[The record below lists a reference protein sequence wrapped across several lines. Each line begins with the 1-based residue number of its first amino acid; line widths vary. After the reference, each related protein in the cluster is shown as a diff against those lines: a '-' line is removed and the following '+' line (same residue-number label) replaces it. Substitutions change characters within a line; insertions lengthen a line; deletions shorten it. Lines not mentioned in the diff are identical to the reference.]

1 MTPTSMPAPPASA
14 SLLNPNRLLTV
25 LVCAATGLLGG
36 LALMP
41 AAHATVVTGPVLG
54 LLYGVL
60 FALLFSK
67 RASGAGSG
75 LLWSL
80 SYALLLWL
88 AVVTV
93 ILQLVD
99 AGVTSLDQLQT
110 NRDNFPDLV
119 GYILCFGG
127 PLGLVLGTFQ
137 ARKTD
142 DKLAPF
148 SAARGIVGGTLAG
161 IVGGWAFGKWMEQVN
176 FYPLIAGLVGSN
188 SRMVGE
194 SLHFFF
200 AVIIGVTFALLF
212 QREARG
218 YGSSMVCGMAYGIF
232 WWFLGPLTILPLWSH
247 RPLDWSSSHASELFG
262 SLIGHI
268 VYGVIVGLLYAAV
281 DRLLVRFFTESDPIR
296 RQPEGP
302 GLRFIL
308 LIEWGAVSGVA
319 GGALYAFVLIAAGSW
334 KEIAA
339 IAGGMSPTF
348 GFVVHLAISIFMG
361 ASYGLL
367 FQREAPNLASG
378 IGWGLVYGLI
388 GWFIGPLTLLAVAE
402 GHSLWAPADA
412 RAQFPALVG
421 QLMYG
426 AVAAASFW
434 LLERRHDQWLL
445 LDPRIAA
452 REGRRRRP
460 VGTAAPAL
468 WLFVLCMGVLLPL
481 LLA

>member
-1 MTPTSMPAPPASA
+1 
-14 SLLNPNRLLTV
+14 
-25 LVCAATGLLGG
+25 LGG

-41 AAHATVVTGPVLG
+41 AAHATMITGPGLG
-54 LLYGVL
+54 VFYGVL
-60 FALLFSK
+60 FALLFSN
-67 RASGAGSG
+67 RASGTGSG
-75 LLWSL
+75 LLWGL
-80 SYALLLWL
+80 GYALLLWL

-93 ILQLVD
+93 ILQLVA

-119 GYILCFGG
+119 GYILCFGA
-127 PLGLVLGTFQ
+127 PLGLVLGSLRAQ
-137 ARKTD
+137 KR
-142 DKLAPF
+142 LNEVAPF
-148 SAARGIVGGTLAG
+148 SPGRAIVGGALAG
-161 IVGGWAFGKWMEQVN
+161 IAGGWAFGKWMEQVN
-176 FYPLIAGLVGSN
+176 FYPLIAGLIGSN

-194 SLHFFF
+194 SLHFLF
-200 AVIIGVTFALLF
+200 AVIIGITFALLF

-218 YGSSMVCGMAYGIF
+218 YGSSMACGAAYGIF
-232 WWFLGPLTILPLWSH
+232 WWFLGPLTILPLWSR
-247 RPLDWSSSHASELFG
+247 RPLDWSSSHASDLFG

-281 DRLLVRFFTESDPIR
+281 DRLWVRFFTESDPIR

-302 GLRFIL
+302 GVR
-308 LIEWGAVSGVA
+308 LIRLVQWGALSGVA
-319 GGALYAFVLIAAGSW
+319 GGALYALVLIATGSW
-334 KEIAA
+334 KEVAA
-339 IAGGMSPTF
+339 VVGGTSPAL
-348 GFVVHLAISIFMG
+348 GFVVHLAISILMG

-388 GWFIGPLTLLAVAE
+388 GWFIGPLTLFAVAE
-402 GHSLWAPADA
+402 GHSLWTPADA

-434 LLERRHDQWLL
+434 LLERRHDEWLL
-445 LDPRIAA
+445 LDRRIAA
-452 REGRRRRP
+452 REEYLRRP

>member
-1 MTPTSMPAPPASA
+1 MSTTSMPAPPASA
-14 SLLNPNRLLTV
+14 SLLNPNRFITV
-25 LVCAATGLLGG
+25 PVCAATGLLGG

-41 AAHATVVTGPVLG
+41 AAHATMVTGPVLG
-54 LLYGVL
+54 VLYGVL

-67 RASGAGSG
+67 QASCAGSG

-99 AGVTSLDQLQT
+99 AGVTSLDQLRT

-119 GYILCFGG
+119 GYMLCFGA
-127 PLGLVLGTFQ
+127 PLGLVLGSLRT
-137 ARKTD
+137 RRTENV
-142 DKLAPF
+142 LAPF
-148 SAARGIVGGTLAG
+148 SAARAIIGGTLAG
-161 IVGGWAFGKWMEQVN
+161 VVGGWAFGKWMEQVN
-176 FYPLIAGLVGSN
+176 FYPLIAGLVGSS

-194 SLHFFF
+194 SLHFLF
-200 AVIIGVTFALLF
+200 AVIIGVSFALLF

-218 YGSSMVCGMAYGIF
+218 YGSSMACGVAYGIF
-232 WWFLGPLTILPLWSH
+232 WWFMGPLTILPLWSR
-247 RPLDWSSSHASELFG
+247 RPLDWSRSHLTAFFG

-268 VYGVIVGLLYAAV
+268 VYGLIVGLLYAAV
-281 DRLLVRFFTESDPIR
+281 DRLWVRFFTESDPIH

-302 GLRFIL
+302 GVRFIRL
-308 LIEWGAVSGVA
+308 MQWGAVSGIA
-319 GGALYAFVLIAAGSW
+319 GGALYALVLIATNSW
-334 KEIAA
+334 KEAA
-339 IAGGMSPTF
+339 AVVGGTSPTL
-348 GFVVHLAISIFMG
+348 GFVVHLAISILMG
-361 ASYGLL
+361 VSYGLL

-402 GHSLWAPADA
+402 GHPLWTPADA
-412 RAQFPALVG
+412 RMQFPALVG

-426 AVAAASFW
+426 AVAAAFFW

-452 REGRRRRP
+452 REERLRRP

>member
-1 MTPTSMPAPPASA
+1 MAPTCILAPLMSQ
-14 SLLNPNRLLTV
+14 SLLIPNRVAPLL
-25 LVCAATGLLGG
+25 LCAATGLLGG
-36 LALMP
+36 LVFMWVTQ
-41 AAHATVVTGPVLG
+41 ATMVTGPILG
-54 LLYGVL
+54 MLYGVL
-60 FALLFSK
+60 FAILFSN
-67 RASGAGSG
+67 RASDSGSG
-75 LLWSL
+75 LLWGL
-80 SYALLLWL
+80 AYAFLLWL

-99 AGVTSLDQLQT
+99 ARVTSLDQLRT

-119 GYILCFGG
+119 GYVLCFGA
-127 PLGLVLGTFQ
+127 PLGLALGTLRS
-137 ARKTD
+137 RKTQ
-142 DKLAPF
+142 KERVPF
-148 SAARGIVGGTLAG
+148 SAGRAIVGGMLAG

-194 SLHFFF
+194 SLHFLF
-200 AVIIGVTFALLF
+200 AVIIGVSFALLF
-212 QREARG
+212 QGEARA
-218 YGSSMVCGMAYGIF
+218 YGSSMACGVAYGIF
-232 WWFLGPLTILPLWSH
+232 WWFVGPLTILPLWS
-247 RPLDWSSSHASELFG
+247 RMPLDWSSSHASELFG

-268 VYGVIVGLLYAAV
+268 VYGVIVGLIYAAV
-281 DRLLVRFFTESDPIR
+281 DRLWVRFFTESDPIR

-302 GLRFIL
+302 GVRFIRL
-308 LIEWGAVSGVA
+308 MQWGAVSGII
-319 GGALYAFVLIAAGSW
+319 GGTLYALVLIVTGSW
-334 KEIAA
+334 KEIATV
-339 IAGGMSPTF
+339 AGGTSATL
-348 GFVVHLAISIFMG
+348 GLVVHLVISVLMG

-388 GWFIGPLTLLAVAE
+388 GWFIGPLTLLPVGE
-402 GHSLWAPADA
+402 GHPLWVLADA

-434 LLERRHDQWLL
+434 LLERRHDDWLL

-452 REGRRRRP
+452 REQWLRRP
-460 VGTAAPAL
+460 IGTAAPAL
-468 WLFVLCMGVLLPL
+468 WLFVLGMGVLLPV